1 MRWNSTRLFTVVL
14 AVLLPVAGAADPG
27 VQTAQSLENAFVR
40 VAERVGPAVVSIAAV
55 QDRVVE
61 AMYHADPLID
71 QLLRQMW
78 GIPARPLRLLRR
90 GLGSGMIIS
99 KEGDIL
105 TNAHV
110 VQDAD
115 RIEVTLPD
123 GRVYTCEVR
132 GADVRSDLAVIR
144 IIDKKKGDAELPYV
158 ELGDSDKVRPGQ
170 WSIAIGNPFGIT
182 EGSDEQPTVTVGVIS
197 AIRSFQTPVRDFH
210 KMIQTDAAIN
220 PGNSGGPLCNI
231 NGEVIGVNTFIV
243 SGGVGQSAG
252 VGFAIPINRAR
263 AILADLREGR
273 EVRYGWLGVEM
284 QEVTPELAEF
294 FGLKEP
300 AGVLVKN
307 ALSNGPAAAAGIRA
321 GDLIVAVNG
330 QAVRDG
336 AHLVSIV
343 THLAVDSQADVTIN
357 REGKQRLVTVKI
369 GARPSDGTTYFKT
382 AVTSWRGVQVTELPK
397 TDDKYKDVQGVL
409 VEKVTPDSAA
419 ARAGLQPGD
428 VIQGIGKYPVRT
440 LEEFR
445 AATRRVSARA
455 LVRTQRG
462 FVVLQDKE

>member
-1 MRWNSTRLFTVVL
+1 MKVGLSRAVAMAL
-14 AVLLPVAGAADPG
+14 AVLMPAHLMADAGLE
-27 VQTAQSLENAFVR
+27 TAQSLENAFVR

-61 AMYHADPLID
+61 AMYHPDPLID
-71 QLLRQMW
+71 HLLRQMW
-78 GIPARPLRLLRR
+78 GMPTRPLRLQRR

-99 KEGDIL
+99 RDGDIL

-123 GRVYTCEVR
+123 GRTYTCEVR

-144 IIDKKKGDAELPYV
+144 IIDRKKGDPELPYV

-170 WSIAIGNPFGIT
+170 WAIAIGNPFGIT
-182 EGSDEQPTVTVGVIS
+182 EGSDDQPTVTVGVIS
-197 AIRSFQTPVRDFH
+197 ALRSFQTPVRDFH

-263 AILADLREGR
+263 AILDDLREGR
-273 EVRYGWLGVEM
+273 EVRYGWLGIEM
-284 QEVTPELAEF
+284 QEVTDELAEF

-300 AGVLVKN
+300 EGVLVKN
-307 ALSNGPAAAAGIRA
+307 ALPGGPAATAGIQA
-321 GDLIVAVNG
+321 GDLVVAVNG
-330 QAVRDG
+330 VAVKDA
-336 AHLVSIV
+336 AHLVGIV
-343 THLAVDSQADVTIN
+343 THLPVDSMADVTIH
-357 REGKQRLVTVKI
+357 RDGSERVIRVKV
-369 GARPSDGTTYFKT
+369 GARPSDGSTYFKST
-382 AVTSWRGVQVTELPK
+382 KTTWRGAQVADLPAN
-397 TDDKYKDVQGVL
+397 DENYKGVQGVL
-409 VEKVTPDSAA
+409 VENVMPDSPA

-428 VIQGIGKYPVRT
+428 VIQGIGTHAIRS

-445 AATRRVSARA
+445 AVTRRVSSRA
-455 LVRTQRG
+455 LLRTQRG
-462 FVVLQDKE
+462 FVVIQE